1 MIGARNYDI
10 IGVNNMATVS
20 VILPIYNAEPYLRQ
34 CLDSIKDQTLRDL
47 EIICVNDG
55 STDGSLSIMNEYA
68 AMDDRFVV
76 LDKPNGGYGHSLNY
90 GMVHAKGEYL
100 AIVEPDDFIDSH
112 MYEDLYSAAC
122 SVGEEKK
129 ADIVKGGYWEYYD
142 PKDGYEASLLTSN
155 LLRFMPKMPCVLTLK
170 ERCEALC
177 HHPSIWSA
185 IYRREFL
192 VENDIRFVEPKGA
205 GWADNPFFI
214 QTFVLA
220 GTIAWMPGGYY
231 FYRQTNT
238 GSSSFLKDFHVP
250 FDRLREMRSF
260 LDDRKDIPDDI
271 LASFYFREFD
281 YIRSVVGEFGFDEA
295 DPEIQSL
302 IEETLTSMKRDI
314 VLTNPRIRPED
325 IRYYVEFFEVASGE
339 AASYQSAKNDADG
352 SQPLVTYIV
361 PLQNDRP
368 YLSRAIASIKEFAG
382 ASSEVLF
389 VDCGSSDRSMSI
401 CKAAASRDSRFRILE
416 EEGHGLDSGLNAAL
430 REVSGEYFFIL
441 LPRFALKDGLVAEA
455 AKQAHSDSL
464 DVVIFDE
471 SGRFCTRVARA
482 LKLKS
487 LPKCG
492 KEKESV
498 LYAPVEAG
506 CATDFLFNMGAISLS
521 SKLYKT
527 DFIKRSKLVF
537 SSDDGVGGV
546 AFFAGAMLTCSSF
559 GYKVASHLEADE
571 KEYSRPAIPF
581 VLDAHNYDSKED
593 LTLIQSAFGVA
604 DLCAGEKDVFQRT
617 VANLILDVFI
627 SDLNSRHTPESF
639 KRYYDEYLPKVAS
652 YLEGSGLDGMRFY
665 SVDSYNNYQIM
676 RNEGF
681 SYYIS
686 RQFLALVAEDNVLKR
701 IFRDFLE
708 SERYKMGERFGG
720 VIKRIL
726 PSKIVAKIRA
736 SIASR

>member
-1 MIGARNYDI
+1 
-10 IGVNNMATVS
+10 MATVS

-155 LLRFMPKMPCVLTLK
+155 LLRFMPKIPCVLTLK

-271 LASFYFREFD
+271 LASFYLREFD

-325 IRYYVEFFEVASGE
+325 IRYYVEFFDVASNDTE
-339 AASYQSAKNDADG
+339 AASEPDNDAKRIK
-352 SQPLVTYIV
+352 PLLSVVV
-361 PLQNDRP
+361 PLKNDRP
-368 YLSRAIASIKEFAG
+368 YLSKSILSIKQFVGNSA
-382 ASSEVLF
+382 EVLF
-389 VDCGSSDRSMSI
+389 VDCGSTDRSVSI
-401 CKAAASRDSRFRILE
+401 CIAAASKDPRFRV
-416 EEGHGLDSGLNAAL
+416 LDKSYQGYDTGLNAAL
-430 REVSGEYFFIL
+430 GEAKGSFFFVL
-441 LPRFALKDGLVAEA
+441 LPRFVLKDDSVAVAAMEA
-455 AKQAHSDSL
+455 AAKNL
-464 DVVIFDE
+464 DLVIFDA
-471 SGRFCTRVARA
+471 SGRFCTRAARA
-482 LKLKS
+482 MRS
-487 LPKCG
+487 G
-492 KEKESV
+492 GV
-498 LYAPVEAG
+498 LRYGDQDASMMYAPIEARRAVG
-506 CATDFLFNMGAISLS
+506 FLFNMGAISLS
-521 SKLYKT
+521 SKLYNT
-527 DFIKRSKLVF
+527 DFLKCHNMKF
-537 SSDDGVGGV
+537 SCDDGVCGIS
-546 AFFAGAMLTCSSF
+546 FFAGAMLSCSSF
-559 GYKVASHLEADE
+559 GYKVVSHIESDE
-571 KEYSRPAIPF
+571 KGFDRPSVPF
-581 VLDAHNYDSKED
+581 VLDAHEYNSLEDPTGIQAALKIARLCDS
-593 LTLIQSAFGVA
+593 
-604 DLCAGEKDVFQRT
+604 EKDIFQRT
-617 VANLILDVFI
+617 IANLLLDAFMV
-627 SDLNSRHTPESF
+627 DLNSRHTPESYIA
-639 KRYYDEYLPKVAS
+639 YYDEFYPQ
-652 YLEGSGLDGMRFY
+652 LESRLTDAGLTGLQFY
-665 SVDSYNNYQIM
+665 SVDSYNSFQIM

-681 SYYIS
+681 SNFVS
-686 RQFLALVAEDNVLKR
+686 RQFLMLMNESAALRRAY
-701 IFRDFLE
+701 RDFLH
-708 SERYKMGERFGG
+708 SEKYKMGERFSSA
-720 VIKRIL
+720 IKKLL
-726 PSKIVAKIRA
+726 PNSMVARIRA
-736 SIASR
+736 VIASR